1 MTHKGEIPLSYEQQR
16 LYFVQQ
22 LESDSWHYNIP
33 YALRMTGPLEV
44 QPLERSLAE
53 IITRHEV
60 LRTTF
65 SLVDGNPVQI
75 VGPPQQL
82 ILPLLDLTSLS
93 QSEAERELRR
103 LLDDQARQL
112 FDLMRGPVVR
122 ACLVRLQSSEH
133 VLALTLH
140 HIVSDAWSMEVMAR
154 ELGLLYDAFA
164 QGKESPLPKLLSS
177 TRIMRCGSAN
187 GCKGKSSSGSWA
199 TGNRGWR
206 ERRCWSCRA
215 WGRGRGS

>member
-1 MTHKGEIPLSYEQQR
+1 MTSSTSSKSLSLDEKRAMIADLLKKKNIKPKWFPLSYEQQR

-33 YALRMTGPLEV
+33 YALRMTGPLQV

-112 FDLMRGPVVR
+112 FDLMRG
-122 ACLVRLQSSEH
+122 A
-133 VLALTLH
+133 
-140 HIVSDAWSMEVMAR
+140 
-154 ELGLLYDAFA
+154 
-164 QGKESPLPKLLSS
+164 
-177 TRIMRCGSAN
+177 GSA
-187 GCKGKSSSGSWA
+187 SLPGSPA
-199 TGNRGWR
+199 VA
-206 ERRCWSCRA
+206 RA
-215 WGRGRGS
+215 RPGLDHASHRQ